1 MKKSILKRVGI
12 AFIVVSTLLLG
23 ACNPP
28 EIERGS
34 YIDTYTLD
42 AVDIKAK
49 AYPGFN
55 YISWGVPLTCET
67 RFEIIRD
74 DGKWIADDDD
84 ENWYIDEDIMDDVT
98 YTYTLY
104 TRPYGSDGQDIVNYA
119 DPEEPSQY
127 STYYVVK
134 GSSKA
139 VSVKAIKPEYIDDK
153 GEFVNAL
160 DLVKYEANG
169 NKKYV
174 ISKDNL
180 RFKVNGSTIRVAF
193 PTKAYLQYSMNVYR
207 GNAYDLYGV
216 SKMPDSDRTTLTDS
230 LDINQNFYK
239 MDSVYSTSFPALSAG
254 SYQVVIKVD
263 GFGCYETSYIVSD
276 PITIEALDVKEG
288 TRIESAGYMDDGKTI
303 RISWRPAVDSNY
315 KEWPVDNY
323 KVYLKD
329 SNHIYTD
336 SNVTVKADNKYGNTI
351 YYAEYTVPDNDV
363 EYDFYVLLSDG
374 DKVEDNSGKDDEG
387 NDKSIS
393 RKVGPYGGLDWARRG
408 WAWADFTDM
417 EDQDINNDALL
428 VITVPDNKVTVGS
441 VKYKIIGP
449 KTNTDEGW
457 NKYTDTN
464 LYNDSELK
472 EPVVVPVDYL
482 QYLVKVP
489 NVALGSKVL
498 FIYTFKEDGK
508 RDSVERITTGHWVDE
523 NDDGDTE
530 DPEDWYEETCAS
542 VKTVEIYDG
551 EFDFNFTNSNG
562 YANKG
567 KFTIVACDGLEDNYP
582 NYNNYK
588 YEIYY
593 ARLIG
598 SCSVKDI
605 ENVTT
610 AWTPVTVG
618 PIAWSEDDMQ
628 WRWESSTDVQ
638 FAVDTPVYDEYLKA
652 EDGKPVIDSYDAQYV
667 FKFVKTNKN
676 APAGAE
682 GSVAVAF
689 SDVQYMTKAK
699 N

>member
-1 MKKSILKRVGI
+1 MFNKTIQMFIFDGNPNGRIMCELSNWNGRVYKIARNELNLFSDRCDANNTGIYFLFGKNELNKDSIYIGEAEKVSDRLKQHLNDHVYWNDCV
-12 AFIVVSTLLLG
+12 A
-23 ACNPP
+23 
-28 EIERGS
+28 
-34 YIDTYTLD
+34 
-42 AVDIKAK
+42 
-49 AYPGFN
+49 
-55 YISWGVPLTCET
+55 
-67 RFEIIRD
+67 
-74 DGKWIADDDD
+74 
-84 ENWYIDEDIMDDVT
+84 
-98 YTYTLY
+98 
-104 TRPYGSDGQDIVNYA
+104 
-119 DPEEPSQY
+119 
-127 STYYVVK
+127 
-134 GSSKA
+134 
-139 VSVKAIKPEYIDDK
+139 
-153 GEFVNAL
+153 
-160 DLVKYEANG
+160 
-169 NKKYV
+169 V

-374 DKVEDNSGKDDEG
+374 DKVEDNSGKDDEE

-472 EPVVVPVDYL
+472 EAAAVPVELIKSLRVILMAGFFLLCDH
-482 QYLVKVP
+482 
-489 NVALGSKVL
+489 S
-498 FIYTFKEDGK
+498 
-508 RDSVERITTGHWVDE
+508 
-523 NDDGDTE
+523 
-530 DPEDWYEETCAS
+530 CAA
-542 VKTVEIYDG
+542 V
-551 EFDFNFTNSNG
+551 
-562 YANKG
+562 
-567 KFTIVACDGLEDNYP
+567 
-582 NYNNYK
+582 
-588 YEIYY
+588 
-593 ARLIG
+593 RL
-598 SCSVKDI
+598 SD
-605 ENVTT
+605 
-610 AWTPVTVG
+610 
-618 PIAWSEDDMQ
+618 
-628 WRWESSTDVQ
+628 
-638 FAVDTPVYDEYLKA
+638 L
-652 EDGKPVIDSYDAQYV
+652 
-667 FKFVKTNKN
+667 
-676 APAGAE
+676 PAGQLPAADCILARKRE
-682 GSVAVAF
+682 TEKYHKGMKKGLINVIPIPEQA
-689 SDVQYMTKAK
+689 
-699 N
+699 